1 MAGYSNGLFA
11 IGASGEYG
19 DGQHYNV
26 VYTTSP
32 TGTLSPT
39 LIPNTGAAGGYT
51 VVQPA
56 INSMLMLGGLLIAV
70 LVLVMVLKK

>member
-1 MAGYSNGLFA
+1 MAGYSNGLFSV
-11 IGASGEYG
+11 GTSGEYAE
-19 DGQHYNV
+19 GQYYNL
-26 VYTTSP
+26 VYTSSP

-39 LIPNTGAAGGYT
+39 LIPNTGPGGGTT

-70 LVLVMVLKK
+70 LVLVLVLKK